1 MSEQHT
7 TVEIGDYP
15 HNGMPITKI
24 VISPLS
30 RYVVT
35 YSQED
40 KSFVGWCSK
49 NKKNPYIECI
59 KKDINPFIGS
69 FFGNKENQDDESNDD
84 NDSESL
90 IVDNKVQ
97 PYKLNLDI
105 SDYKVSDKKIIMYES
120 NDESAI
126 IYDMKNKK
134 EITLIS
140 SLKNYADDKHKFKIP
155 YYKFTNFLTNGDL
168 ATYNIIESKGFKN
181 QTISRKHVIL
191 IYSSSI
197 TNSNGWKCKSKH
209 ELDVMNALEINFGGI
224 TNDTLWMPSK
234 NAIILLD
241 LFTFQYRQILL
252 ETDEKVDIKKIEL
265 NFLQSLIVIS
275 IQGNHYIYSDRVGFQ
290 IKTIVGSN
298 SENSIKFNEY
308 NDLVK
313 SFFETNDIPSY
324 FDSFNNI
331 QLRPNNQKAF
341 GIFHENPRMINMKKY
356 DLETYIINIDSE
368 ENNNCKDSN
377 DKSVSYTNIE
387 EKTNNSKYSN
397 DKNIFYK
404 IEKELTTTV
413 EDEIKLSIENYIIP
427 NSTNTIENQNGYDKY
442 NMKLKVDKDDKKDK
456 DKKDKKNKILEVFIS
471 NSPKRENVSSYNIK
485 SESWKE
491 IKELRIYIS
500 NTEFEKTKL
509 QYCYDIKFLECAI
522 KLYNNK
528 KLDALKI
535 EEIKE
540 IAQPT
545 DNDELKK
552 QWILYAISKK
562 YFLTYYGE
570 DLLKSAIKQNN
581 IDLIELIYSKI
592 LKYFK
597 EDPKNNIYILSILCK
612 NMPYLNQ
619 NYPEFL
625 SRYYNEMNLFA
636 DYSNSSMIHND
647 LHHLYSYCNELQVHE
662 YAFIYY
668 FLHGLDSFTFKIL
681 RIFSI
686 LKPNA
691 YRLVLFLAGIKFVL
705 NIVILTGNITSHA
718 FFTLSIVSDTITIII
733 LSIRKMWK
741 SRPKLVFL
749 FYTIIL
755 SLTFFN
761 DDIIIIY
768 FFRKY
773 LKSQTQ
779 LMIMICISLISNS
792 ASVDIMILMN
802 IFSRK
807 YCKSHPILVFLIYIV
822 GILSLIIC
830 VIVSYFNT
838 ITYPG
843 VISYYF
849 IAISRFYEIFVIIS
863 VLMVIKYFESQLI
876 FPILAICGVV
886 FSIFYVAS
894 FAIPILILFISF
906 IIYNYLVI
914 IFFNVRETKP
924 KLRFIV
930 PFPSYVTYSQKYNW
944 FKELLIKP
952 QSSPFSRTHNNELY
966 KTWNGEAII
975 NFKWRVF
982 GRYYYAAIWI
992 LFIIYLT
999 CFTLASIPYD
1009 IFNMEVR
1016 KILFIFS
1023 IILGLIHLLFEVRQF
1038 IWSPTKWISDIWNLF
1053 DLSAYL
1059 VPVLTSIYWISSYIN
1074 GQSTEYA
1081 KAISISCLLLDIK
1094 FLLFFRAFESFG
1106 IYFAIIIG
1114 VAKRVISFLF
1124 IILIILVGFAHAFF
1138 ILLEPKSNFSES
1150 ERGNLNDSNNPWL
1163 LTKQY
1168 HQITENGNITPKATL
1183 IEEPDNNTNLFSNYP
1198 NSLLSMYLF
1207 LTGDRNSLSA
1217 WTPNDNPLMIT
1228 LMIVFSF
1235 VVVVYLMNLFI
1246 GLLNMAIEADNDRA
1260 SYLAQKALI
1269 LTEIELFYL
1278 FPHQRRWKTWFPDII
1293 YYYADVDKTR
1303 QTIKKLENEESWGK
1317 NYFPEMRKNLVKLA
1331 FGN

>member
-705 NIVILTGNITSHA
+705 NIVILT
-718 FFTLSIVSDTITIII
+718 
-733 LSIRKMWK
+733 
-741 SRPKLVFL
+741 
-749 FYTIIL
+749 
-755 SLTFFN
+755 
-761 DDIIIIY
+761 
-768 FFRKY
+768 
-773 LKSQTQ
+773 
-779 LMIMICISLISNS
+779 
-792 ASVDIMILMN
+792 
-802 IFSRK
+802 
-807 YCKSHPILVFLIYIV
+807 
-822 GILSLIIC
+822 
-830 VIVSYFNT
+830 
-838 ITYPG
+838 
-843 VISYYF
+843 
-849 IAISRFYEIFVIIS
+849 
-863 VLMVIKYFESQLI
+863 
-876 FPILAICGVV
+876 
-886 FSIFYVAS
+886 
-894 FAIPILILFISF
+894 
-906 IIYNYLVI
+906 
-914 IFFNVRETKP
+914 
-924 KLRFIV
+924 V

-1278 FPHQRRWKTWFPDII
+1278 FPHQRRWKTC